1 MVRPAENPG
10 MALRNARVNAMTY
23 EAHPVRNI
31 IIRPTLKCTANCE
44 HCAARRSLHRSL
56 SKEELLSLD
65 AWKAFLG
72 EARSL
77 GAEDL
82 CISGGEPTLYK
93 DLLALIA
100 TASGLG
106 LRVSMNSNGSPIR
119 SDYAQELIRAGL
131 RRIAISLY
139 SHMPEIHNKIRRSK
153 KLWASACNTIRMFA
167 NLKKEYPDFQLWTQA
182 IILRENFRSFDEL
195 IRFHYG
201 LGSERIN
208 ISYVE
213 GDFEGKLL
221 LSADEIRHFRGT
233 VLPRI
238 MAFFDTLDPSIAS
251 EAVAKAER
259 LYHPESG
266 SPEEFSKGVYWNGK
280 SCSIPQR
287 QADVMA
293 NGDIHPCNFI
303 DYIHGH
309 VMGNLSQQSF
319 QEIWSSDRWE
329 EFRQN
334 LLPECRVC
342 PMNLHMSIPLR
353 PRQASRSLKTRI
365 FSGLRNFTKA
375 VQVQVTSDSHAPQ

>member
-1 MVRPAENPG
+1 M
-10 MALRNARVNAMTY
+10 
-23 EAHPVRNI
+23 
-31 IIRPTLKCTANCE
+31 
-44 HCAARRSLHRSL
+44 
-56 SKEELLSLD
+56 
-65 AWKAFLG
+65 
-72 EARSL
+72 

-93 DLLALIA
+93 HLVELIA

-119 SDYAQELIRAGL
+119 LDFAKELIRAGL
-131 RRIAISLY
+131 GRITISLY
-139 SHMPEIHNKIRRSK
+139 SHVPQVHNKIRRSK
-153 KLWASACNTIRMFA
+153 KLWSSACNTVRMFA
-167 NLKKEYPDFQLWTQA
+167 DLKKEYPDFQLWTQA

-208 ISYVE
+208 ISYLE

-221 LSADEIRHFRGT
+221 LSAEEIRHFRGA

-238 MAFFDTLDPSIAS
+238 IAFFGTLDPSIAGD
-251 EAVAKAER
+251 AVAKAER

-266 SPEEFSKGVYWNGK
+266 SPEEFSEGVYWHGK
-280 SCSIPQR
+280 SCSIPRR

-303 DYIHGH
+303 DYIHAPI
-309 VMGNLSQQSF
+309 MGNLFQQSF
-319 QEIWSSDRWE
+319 REIWTSDGWQ
-329 EFRQN
+329 EFRQSRI
-334 LLPECRVC
+334 PECRAC

-353 PRQASRSLKTRI
+353 PREIGRSLKTRI
-365 FSGLRNFTKA
+365 LSRLSNFNKA
-375 VQVQVTSDSHAPQ
+375 VEVPVTRDSYSPP